1 VPTPKV
7 GKHTLGPGIVLL
19 RFDTQYALASSF
31 LRIQEHYESSRFHK
45 RVFSLEEYMDWYAAT
60 FGGFTYYEDWSGFN
74 VPSTAFEPFAAGRFD
89 PLLKKERRLLRLLE
103 RERRPFY
110 AIGIA
115 DDADLTHEVAHALFF
130 TRPAYRRAVL
140 AAMRGVDTSA
150 LRRRLADIGYHS
162 SVLVD
167 EVHAYLVAPG
177 GVRGFQSR
185 RFAPLRRR
193 LRAIYR
199 QHSAELSLP
208 AKKPRSA

>member
-1 VPTPKV
+1 VPKPSIR
-7 GKHTLGPGIVLL
+7 KHTLGDGIVLL

-74 VPSTAFEPFAAGRFD
+74 VPSTAFEPFAKGVFD
-89 PLLKKERRLLRLLE
+89 PLMAKERRLLRLLE

-110 AIGIA
+110 VIGIA

-130 TRPAYRRAVL
+130 TRPAYRRAVI
-140 AAMRGVDTSA
+140 AAMRGVDTST
-150 LRRRLADIGYHS
+150 LRRRLADLGYHS
-162 SVLVD
+162 TVLVD
-167 EVHAYLVAPG
+167 EVQAYLIAPG
-177 GVRGFQSR
+177 GVRGFLSR
-185 RFAPLRRR
+185 RFAPLRRQ

-199 QHSAELSLP
+199 QHAAELTLP
-208 AKKPRSA
+208 PKKRPSN